1 MARILVVD
9 DDEQVRTMLR
19 RTLEREGYEVEEAAD
34 GQAALDAHRRQAAD
48 LLIVDIVMPEKEGLE
63 TIFELRRD
71 YPEVKVIAISGGGHL
86 APQGYLD
93 TAARFGA
100 QRTFAKPV
108 DRDEL
113 LEAIRQLLQ
122 S

>member
-9 DDEQVRTMLR
+9 DDEQVRAMLR

-34 GQAALDAHRRQAAD
+34 GQVALDAHRRQAAD

-71 YPEVKVIAISGGGHL
+71 DPGVKVIAISGGGHL

-108 DRDEL
+108 DRDQLLTAIREL
-113 LEAIRQLLQ
+113 LEA
-122 S
+122 